1 MTFSLPIS
9 LPKRSL
15 ALMAAGAGLAL
26 LLDQPAQAHGLAH
39 GGFSAGLLH
48 PIGGADHLLLLLAV
62 GAAAAG
68 LSTRLLL
75 WALGGAIGGGLVG
88 ALGGSLPAQELVA
101 ALAITAVALLA
112 LRPAGAPQASTGR
125 LGGALV
131 AAAVA
136 VHAMLHGLEAPA
148 AGAAALWWLGAFSG
162 SLLVCGGSVLA
173 LRRLPLGWTRGVALL
188 LALGGGVAALAPLG
202 LVLR

>member
-1 MTFSLPIS
+1 MTFSPS
-9 LPKRSL
+9 PRSL
-15 ALMAAGAGLAL
+15 ALIGAGAGLAL

-48 PIGGADHLLLLLAV
+48 PIGGADHLLLLVAV
-62 GAAAAG
+62 GAAAAS
-68 LSTRLLL
+68 LSAQLLV
-75 WALGGAIGGGLVG
+75 WALAGAIAGALVG
-88 ALGGSLPAQELVA
+88 SLGGSLPGQEMLA

-112 LRPAGAPQASTGR
+112 MRAATGAQAHPAP

-162 SLLVCGGSVLA
+162 SLLVCGGTVLA
-173 LRRLPLGWTRGVALL
+173 LRRLPLGWTRGIALL
-188 LALGGGVAALAPLG
+188 LALGGGVAALGG
-202 LVLR
+202 LA